1 MAVPMFRCRRS
12 DKVDLLRK
20 IPLFSRLSQRQLSA
34 VAKHADE
41 VQLRKGTVLAK
52 QGAQGLE
59 AIIIVDGRARVET
72 DGRALA
78 ELGPGDVVGEM
89 SVIDG
94 KPRSATV
101 VAETPMNLLLLH
113 RRDFVSLLETVPG
126 LQRKLLVTL
135 CERVR
140 QADQALTH

>member
-1 MAVPMFRCRRS
+1 MFRYRRS
-12 DKVDLLRK
+12 DKVDLLRNVS
-20 IPLFSRLSQRQLSA
+20 LFNQLNQRQLNA
-34 VAKHADE
+34 VAKHVDE
-41 VQLRKGTVLAK
+41 VQLRKGAVLAK
-52 QGAQGLE
+52 QGAQGME

-72 DGRALA
+72 DGTMLA
-78 ELGPGDVVGEM
+78 ELGAGDVVGEM

-101 VAETPMNLLLLH
+101 IAQTPMNLLVLH
-113 RRDFVSLLETVPG
+113 RRDFVSLLEIVPG

>member
-1 MAVPMFRCRRS
+1 MFRCCRS
-12 DKVDLLRK
+12 DKVELLRK
-20 IPLFSRLSQRQLSA
+20 MPLFSRLSQRQLNA
-34 VAKHADE
+34 VARHIDE
-41 VQLRKGTVLAK
+41 VQIRKGAVLAK
-52 QGAQGLE
+52 QGTQGLE
-59 AIIIVDGRARVET
+59 AVIIVDGRARVEG
-72 DGRALA
+72 DGKAIA
-78 ELGPGDVVGEM
+78 ELTAGDVVGEM

-101 VAETPMNLLLLH
+101 IAETPMNLLVLH
-113 RRDFVSLLETVPG
+113 RRDFMSLLETVPG

>member
-1 MAVPMFRCRRS
+1 VPMFRFRRS
-12 DKVDLLRK
+12 DKVDLLQK
-20 IPLFSRLSQRQLSA
+20 IPLFSRLSQRQLNA
-34 VAKHADE
+34 VARYADG
-41 VQLRKGTVLAK
+41 VQLRKGAVLAK

-59 AIIIVDGRARVET
+59 AIIIVDGRARVEG
-72 DGRALA
+72 DGKAIA

-101 VAETPMNLLLLH
+101 IAETPMNLLVLH
-113 RRDFVSLLETVPG
+113 RRDFMSVLETVPG

>member
-1 MAVPMFRCRRS
+1 MLIFHCRRS
-12 DKVDLLRK
+12 DKVELLQN
-20 IPLFSRLSQRQLSA
+20 IPLFSRLSQRQLNT
-34 VAKHADE
+34 VAKYADVVE
-41 VQLRKGTVLAK
+41 RRKGAVLAK
-52 QGAQGLE
+52 QGAQGME
-59 AIIIVDGRARVET
+59 AILIVDGRARVEG
-72 DGRALA
+72 DGKAIA

-101 VAETPMNLLLLH
+101 IAETPMNLLVLH
-113 RRDFVSLLETVPG
+113 RRDFVSLMETVPG
-126 LQRKLLVTL
+126 LQRQLLVTL

>member
-1 MAVPMFRCRRS
+1 MPMFRCRRS
-12 DKVDLLRK
+12 DKVDLLQK
-20 IPLFSRLSQRQLSA
+20 IPLFSRLSQRQLNA
-34 VAKHADE
+34 VAKYADE
-41 VQLRKGTVLAK
+41 VQLRKGAVLAK

-59 AIIIVDGRARVET
+59 AIIIVDGRARVEG
-72 DGRALA
+72 DGKAIA

-101 VAETPMNLLLLH
+101 IAETPMNLLVLH
-113 RRDFVSLLETVPG
+113 RRDFMSVLETVPG

>member
-1 MAVPMFRCRRS
+1 MFRCCRS
-12 DKVDLLRK
+12 DKIELLRK
-20 IPLFSRLSQRQLSA
+20 MPLFSRLSQRQLNA
-34 VAKHADE
+34 VARHIDE
-41 VQLRKGTVLAK
+41 VQIRKGAVLAK
-52 QGAQGLE
+52 QGTQGLE
-59 AIIIVDGRARVET
+59 AVIIVDGRARVEG
-72 DGRALA
+72 DGKAIA
-78 ELGPGDVVGEM
+78 ELTAGDVVGEM

-101 VAETPMNLLLLH
+101 IAETPMNLLVLH
-113 RRDFVSLLETVPG
+113 RRDFMSLLETVPG

>member
-1 MAVPMFRCRRS
+1 MFRCRRS
-12 DKVDLLRK
+12 DKVELLRK
-20 IPLFSRLSQRQLSA
+20 IPLFSRLSQRQLNA
-34 VAKHADE
+34 VARHIDE
-41 VQLRKGTVLAK
+41 VQIRKGAVLAK
-52 QGAQGLE
+52 QGTQGLE
-59 AIIIVDGRARVET
+59 AVIIVDGRARVEG
-72 DGRALA
+72 DGKAIA
-78 ELGPGDVVGEM
+78 ELTAGDVVGEM

-101 VAETPMNLLLLH
+101 IAETPMNLLVLH
-113 RRDFVSLLETVPG
+113 RRDFMSLLETVPG

>member
-1 MAVPMFRCRRS
+1 MPMFRCCRS
-12 DKVDLLRK
+12 DKVELLRK
-20 IPLFSRLSQRQLSA
+20 IPLFSRLSQRQLNA
-34 VAKHADE
+34 VARHIDE
-41 VQLRKGTVLAK
+41 VQIRKGAVLAK
-52 QGAQGLE
+52 QGTQGLE
-59 AIIIVDGRARVET
+59 AVIIVDGRARVEG
-72 DGRALA
+72 DGKAIA
-78 ELGPGDVVGEM
+78 ELTAGDVVGEM

-101 VAETPMNLLLLH
+101 IAETPMNLLVLH
-113 RRDFVSLLETVPG
+113 RRDFMSLLETVPG

>member
-1 MAVPMFRCRRS
+1 M
-12 DKVDLLRK
+12 
-20 IPLFSRLSQRQLSA
+20 FSRLSQRQINA
-34 VAKHADE
+34 VARHVDG
-41 VQLRKGTVLAK
+41 VQVRKGTVLAK

-59 AIIIVDGRARVET
+59 AIVIVDGRARVEG
-72 DGRALA
+72 DGKAIA
-78 ELGPGDVVGEM
+78 ELTAGDVVGEM

-101 VAETPMNLLLLH
+101 TAETPMNLLVLH
-113 RRDFVSLLETVPG
+113 RRDFMSLLESVPG

>member
-1 MAVPMFRCRRS
+1 MPIFRYRRS
-12 DKVDLLRK
+12 EKVDLLRK
-20 IPLFSRLSQRQLSA
+20 MPLFSRLSQRQLNA
-34 VAKHADE
+34 VAKYADE
-41 VQLRKGTVLAK
+41 VQIRKGAVLAK

-72 DGRALA
+72 DGKAIA
-78 ELGPGDVVGEM
+78 EVGPGDVVGEM

-101 VAETPMNLLLLH
+101 IAGTPMNLLVLH
-113 RRDFVSLLETVPG
+113 RRDFMSLLETVPG
-126 LQRKLLVTL
+126 LQQKLLVTL

-140 QADQALTH
+140 QADQALIH

>member
-1 MAVPMFRCRRS
+1 
-12 DKVDLLRK
+12 
-20 IPLFSRLSQRQLSA
+20 
-34 VAKHADE
+34 
-41 VQLRKGTVLAK
+41 
-52 QGAQGLE
+52 
-59 AIIIVDGRARVET
+59 
-72 DGRALA
+72 
-78 ELGPGDVVGEM
+78 M

-101 VAETPMNLLLLH
+101 IAETPVTLLILH

-126 LQRKLLVTL
+126 LQQKLLVTL

>member
-1 MAVPMFRCRRS
+1 MFRCRRS

-20 IPLFSRLSQRQLSA
+20 IPLFGRLNQRQLNA
-34 VAKHADE
+34 VAKHVDE
-41 VQLRKGTVLAK
+41 VQLRKGAVLAK
-52 QGAQGLE
+52 QGAQGME

-72 DGRALA
+72 DGTMLA
-78 ELGPGDVVGEM
+78 ELGAGAVVGEM

-101 VAETPMNLLLLH
+101 IAETPMNLLLLH

>member
-1 MAVPMFRCRRS
+1 MFRSSRS
-12 DKVDLLRK
+12 DKVDILRG

-34 VAKHADE
+34 IARYADVAARRE
-41 VQLRKGTVLAK
+41 GAVLAK

-59 AIIIVDGRARVET
+59 AIIIVDGRARVEA
-72 DGRALA
+72 DGKAIA

-101 VAETPMNLLLLH
+101 IAQTPVTLLVLH
-113 RRDFVSLLETVPG
+113 RQDFVSLLETVPG

-140 QADQALTH
+140 QADRALTH

>member
-1 MAVPMFRCRRS
+1 VPIFRWRRS
-12 DKVDLLRK
+12 EKVDLLGK
-20 IPLFSRLSQRQLSA
+20 MPLFSRLSQRQLNT
-34 VAKHADE
+34 VAKYADVVE
-41 VQLRKGTVLAK
+41 RRKGAVLAK
-52 QGAQGLE
+52 QGAQGME
-59 AIIIVDGRARVET
+59 AILIVDGRARVEG
-72 DGRALA
+72 DGKAIA

-101 VAETPMNLLLLH
+101 IAATRMNLLVLH
-113 RRDFVSLLETVPG
+113 RRDFMSLLETVPG

>member
-1 MAVPMFRCRRS
+1 MFRCRRS

-20 IPLFSRLSQRQLSA
+20 IPLFGRLSQRQLNA
-34 VAKHADE
+34 VAKHVDE
-41 VQLRKGTVLAK
+41 VQLRKGAVLAK
-52 QGAQGLE
+52 QGAQGME

-72 DGRALA
+72 DGTMLA
-78 ELGPGDVVGEM
+78 ELGAGDVVGEM

-101 VAETPMNLLLLH
+101 IAETPMNLLVLH

>member
-1 MAVPMFRCRRS
+1 MFRFRRS
-12 DKVDLLRK
+12 DKVDLLRQVS
-20 IPLFSRLSQRQLSA
+20 LFSQLSRRQLNA

-41 VQLRKGTVLAK
+41 VERRAGSVLAK

-59 AIIIVDGRARVET
+59 AIIIVDGRARVKA
-72 DGRALA
+72 DGKAIA

-101 VAETPMNLLLLH
+101 IAETPVKLLVLH
-113 RRDFVSLLETVPG
+113 RRDFVSLLEKVPG
-126 LQRKLLVTL
+126 MPRKLLVTL

-140 QADQALTH
+140 QVDQAITH

>member
-1 MAVPMFRCRRS
+1 VPMFRSGRS
-12 DKVDLLRK
+12 DKVDLLRG
-20 IPLFSRLSQRQLSA
+20 ISLFSRLSQSQLNA
-34 VAKHADE
+34 IAKHADVAKRRE
-41 VQLRKGTVLAK
+41 GAVLAK

-59 AIIIVDGRARVET
+59 AIIIVEGRARVEA
-72 DGRALA
+72 DGRAIA

-101 VAETPMNLLLLH
+101 IASEPVTMLVLH
-113 RRDFVSLLETVPG
+113 RRDFVSLLDTVPG

>member
-1 MAVPMFRCRRS
+1 VPMFRCCRS
-12 DKVDLLRK
+12 DKVELLRK
-20 IPLFSRLSQRQLSA
+20 IPLFSRLSQRQLNA
-34 VAKHADE
+34 VARHIDE
-41 VQLRKGTVLAK
+41 VQIRKGAVLAK
-52 QGAQGLE
+52 QGTQGLE
-59 AIIIVDGRARVET
+59 AVIIVDGRARVEG
-72 DGRALA
+72 DGKAIA
-78 ELGPGDVVGEM
+78 ELTAGDVVGEM

-101 VAETPMNLLLLH
+101 IAETPMNLLVLH
-113 RRDFVSLLETVPG
+113 RRDFMSLLETVPG

>member
-1 MAVPMFRCRRS
+1 MFRSGRS
-12 DKVDLLRK
+12 NKVDILRGM
-20 IPLFSRLSQRQLSA
+20 PLFSRLSQRQLNA
-34 VAKHADE
+34 IAKCADIAARRE
-41 VQLRKGTVLAK
+41 GAVLAK

-59 AIIIVDGRARVET
+59 AIIIIDGRARVEA
-72 DGRALA
+72 DSKAIA

-101 VAETPMNLLLLH
+101 IAQTPLTMLVVH
-113 RRDFVSLLETVPG
+113 RREFVSLLETVPG
-126 LQRKLLVTL
+126 LQWKLLITL

-140 QADQALTH
+140 QADKALTH

>member
-1 MAVPMFRCRRS
+1 MFRCRRS
-12 DKVDLLRK
+12 DKVDLLRNV
-20 IPLFSRLSQRQLSA
+20 PLFSQLSQRQLNA
-34 VAKHADE
+34 VAKHVDE
-41 VQLRKGTVLAK
+41 VQLRKGAVLAK
-52 QGAQGLE
+52 QGAQGME

-72 DGRALA
+72 DGTILA
-78 ELGPGDVVGEM
+78 ELGAGDVVGEM

-101 VAETPMNLLLLH
+101 IAETPVNLLVLH

>member
-1 MAVPMFRCRRS
+1 MFRWRRS
-12 DKVDLLRK
+12 EKVDLLRK
-20 IPLFSRLSQRQLSA
+20 IPLFSRLSQRQLNT
-34 VAKHADE
+34 VAKYADVVE
-41 VQLRKGTVLAK
+41 RRKGAVLAK

-72 DGRALA
+72 DGKTIA

-101 VAETPMNLLLLH
+101 IAVTRMNLLVLH

-140 QADQALTH
+140 QANQALTH

>member
-1 MAVPMFRCRRS
+1 MFRCRRS
-12 DKVDLLRK
+12 DKVELLRK
-20 IPLFSRLSQRQLSA
+20 MPLFSRLSQRQLNA
-34 VAKHADE
+34 VARHIDE
-41 VQLRKGTVLAK
+41 VQIRKGAVLAK
-52 QGAQGLE
+52 QGTQGLE
-59 AIIIVDGRARVET
+59 AVIIVDGRARVEG
-72 DGRALA
+72 DGKAIA
-78 ELGPGDVVGEM
+78 ELTAGDVVGEM

-101 VAETPMNLLLLH
+101 IAETPMNLLVLH
-113 RRDFVSLLETVPG
+113 RRDFMSLLETVPG

>member
-1 MAVPMFRCRRS
+1 MFRCRRS

-20 IPLFSRLSQRQLSA
+20 IPLFGRLSQRQLNA
-34 VAKHADE
+34 VAKHIDE
-41 VQLRKGTVLAK
+41 VQLRKGAVLAK
-52 QGAQGLE
+52 QGAQGME

-72 DGRALA
+72 DGTMLA
-78 ELGPGDVVGEM
+78 ELGAGDVVGEM

-101 VAETPMNLLLLH
+101 IAETPVNLLVLH

>member
-1 MAVPMFRCRRS
+1 MFRCRRS
-12 DKVDLLRK
+12 DKVELLRK
-20 IPLFSRLSQRQLSA
+20 IPLFSRLSQRQLNA
-34 VAKHADE
+34 VARHIDE
-41 VQLRKGTVLAK
+41 VQIRKGAVLAK

-59 AIIIVDGRARVET
+59 AVIIVDGRARVEG
-72 DGRALA
+72 DGKAIA
-78 ELGPGDVVGEM
+78 ELTVGDVVGEM

-101 VAETPMNLLLLH
+101 IAETPMNLLVLH
-113 RRDFVSLLETVPG
+113 RRDFMSLLETVPG

>member
-1 MAVPMFRCRRS
+1 M
-12 DKVDLLRK
+12 
-20 IPLFSRLSQRQLSA
+20 
-34 VAKHADE
+34 
-41 VQLRKGTVLAK
+41 AK

-59 AIIIVDGRARVET
+59 AIIIVDGRARVEA
-72 DGRALA
+72 DGKAIA
-78 ELGPGDVVGEM
+78 ELGAGDVVGEM

-101 VAETPMNLLLLH
+101 IAQTPVTLLVLH

-140 QADQALTH
+140 QADRALTH

>member
-1 MAVPMFRCRRS
+1 MFRRGRP
-12 DKVDLLRK
+12 DKVDILRG

-34 VAKHADE
+34 IANSADLAARRE
-41 VQLRKGTVLAK
+41 GAVLAK

-59 AIIIVDGRARVET
+59 AIIIVDGRARVEV
-72 DGRALA
+72 DGKAIA

-101 VAETPMNLLLLH
+101 IAETPISLLILH
-113 RRDFVSLLETVPG
+113 RRDFVSLMETVPG

>member
-1 MAVPMFRCRRS
+1 MLIFSCSRS

-20 IPLFSRLSQRQLSA
+20 IPLFSRLSQRQLNA
-34 VAKHADE
+34 VASHADG
-41 VQLRKGTVLAK
+41 VQLRKGAVLAK
-52 QGAQGLE
+52 QGGQGLE
-59 AIIIVDGRARVET
+59 AIVIVDGRARVEG
-72 DGRALA
+72 DGKAIA

-101 VAETPMNLLLLH
+101 IAETSMNLLVLH

-140 QADQALTH
+140 RADQALTH

>member
-1 MAVPMFRCRRS
+1 MLRFGCGRS
-12 DKVDLLRK
+12 DKVDILRG
-20 IPLFSRLSQRQLSA
+20 IPLFSRLSQRQLNAIAKSA
-34 VAKHADE
+34 DVAARRE
-41 VQLRKGTVLAK
+41 GAVLAK

-59 AIIIVDGRARVET
+59 AIIMVDGRARVEA
-72 DGRALA
+72 DGKAIA
-78 ELGPGDVVGEM
+78 KLGPGDVVGEM

-101 VAETPMNLLLLH
+101 IAETPVTLLVLH

-126 LQRKLLVTL
+126 LQWKLLVTL

-140 QADQALTH
+140 QADRALTH

>member
-1 MAVPMFRCRRS
+1 MFRCRRS
-12 DKVDLLRK
+12 DKVDLLQK
-20 IPLFSRLSQRQLSA
+20 IPLFSRLSQRQLNA
-34 VAKHADE
+34 VAKYADE
-41 VQLRKGTVLAK
+41 VQLRKGAVLAK

-59 AIIIVDGRARVET
+59 AIIIVDGRARVEG
-72 DGRALA
+72 DGKAIA

-101 VAETPMNLLLLH
+101 IAETPMNLLVLH
-113 RRDFVSLLETVPG
+113 RRDFMSVLETVPG

>member
-1 MAVPMFRCRRS
+1 MFRCCRS
-12 DKVDLLRK
+12 DKIELLRK
-20 IPLFSRLSQRQLSA
+20 MPLFSRLSQRQLNA
-34 VAKHADE
+34 VARHIDE
-41 VQLRKGTVLAK
+41 VQIRKGAVLAK
-52 QGAQGLE
+52 QGTQGLE
-59 AIIIVDGRARVET
+59 AVIIVDGRARVEG
-72 DGRALA
+72 DGKAIA
-78 ELGPGDVVGEM
+78 ELAAGDVVGEM

-101 VAETPMNLLLLH
+101 IAETPMNLLVLH
-113 RRDFVSLLETVPG
+113 RRDFMSLLETVPG

>member
-1 MAVPMFRCRRS
+1 MFRWRRS
-12 DKVDLLRK
+12 EKVDLLGK
-20 IPLFSRLSQRQLSA
+20 MPLFSRLSQRQLNT
-34 VAKHADE
+34 VAKYADVVE
-41 VQLRKGTVLAK
+41 RRKGAVLAK
-52 QGAQGLE
+52 QGAQGME
-59 AIIIVDGRARVET
+59 AILIVDGRARVEG
-72 DGRALA
+72 DGKAIA

-101 VAETPMNLLLLH
+101 IAATRMNLLVLH
-113 RRDFVSLLETVPG
+113 RRDFMSLLETVPG